1 MGVSAM
7 TASKAIST
15 HPTTIDIGDGVT
27 PTEGFTKIGDVMAF
41 QGPGGNAKVIDAT
54 HLESTGKEK
63 RMGLPDEGQFT
74 MDIAYADDA
83 GQKACRDARAALEV
97 HNFKV
102 SFSDTSMATFAG
114 FVLGFSV
121 SGNIDDIVKGK
132 ITVEITG
139 LVTWTDATVL
149 MSAGHA
155 VGSKVAQ
162 KAAA

>member
-27 PTEGFTKIGDVMAF
+27 PTEGFTKVGDVMSF

-83 GQKACRDARAALEV
+83 GQKACRDARAALRLT
-97 HNFKV
+97 NFKV
-102 SFSDTSMATFAG
+102 TFSDTSMAAFAG

-121 SGNIDDIVKGK
+121 SGNVDDIVKGK
-132 ITVEITG
+132 ITIEISG
-139 LVTWTDATVL
+139 LVDWTDAVVARDA
-149 MSAGHA
+149 AGNRT
-155 VGSKVAQ
+155 SKVAE
-162 KAAA
+162 KIAA